1 MQLSY
6 RFTVPYKTIPIEYYN
21 SSRLGENTDDY
32 VCLDGNLV
40 KGGWLAT
47 TYLNIFERCDE
58 SQFRICATSDV
69 NETPN
74 VTGLTKH
81 QTLLRQAYVEYEL
94 RLILGTARDA
104 ICLIWGTAKCYVSNI
119 CSICIVW

>member
-40 KGGWLAT
+40 KGG
-47 TYLNIFERCDE
+47 
-58 SQFRICATSDV
+58 
-69 NETPN
+69 
-74 VTGLTKH
+74 
-81 QTLLRQAYVEYEL
+81 
-94 RLILGTARDA
+94 
-104 ICLIWGTAKCYVSNI
+104 
-119 CSICIVW
+119 